1 MAKRKVVKWFEA
13 GRPLGW
19 RKQDSQTKRRAIAL
33 RNRDGDYLKAG
44 RALQALANVN
54 SGRAGDRE
62 TARKASADL
71 YVRPAQE
78 ETEQGEVGCG

>member
-1 MAKRKVVKWFEA
+1 MAKKTVKWFEA

-44 RALQALANVN
+44 RALQALANV
-54 SGRAGDRE
+54 SADKE
-62 TARKASADL
+62 TSRKASSDAS
-71 YVRPAQE
+71 YFFAQHRKKQ
-78 ETEQGEVGCG
+78 TRGK

>member
-1 MAKRKVVKWFEA
+1 MAKKKEKWFEA

-44 RALQALANVN
+44 RALQALANVT
-54 SGRAGDRE
+54 ADKE
-62 TARKASADL
+62 TARKANSDAS
-71 YVRPAQE
+71 YMFAQHKKK
-78 ETEQGEVGCG
+78 QSRGK

>member
-62 TARKASADL
+62 TARKASADAS
-71 YVRPAQE
+71 YMFAQHRKK
-78 ETEQGEVGCG
+78 QSRGK

>member
-1 MAKRKVVKWFEA
+1 MMAKKKVIKWFEA

-44 RALQALANVN
+44 RALQALANVTT
-54 SGRAGDRE
+54 DKE
-62 TARKASADL
+62 TARKSSADAS
-71 YVRPAQE
+71 YMFAQHRKK
-78 ETEQGEVGCG
+78 QSRGK

>member
-1 MAKRKVVKWFEA
+1 MAKKKVVKWFEV

-44 RALQALANVN
+44 RALQALANVSAN
-54 SGRAGDRE
+54 RDKE
-62 TARKASADL
+62 TSRKASADAS
-71 YVRPAQE
+71 YFFAQHRK
-78 ETEQGEVGCG
+78 EQQRGK